1 MKIKYIDGKRF
12 SLGIRAG
19 AKRVVDNQ
27 DHLNEINVFPVPDAD
42 TGTNMAST
50 LRTVVENMEG
60 NSSVDIDKSSKQI
73 ADSALEG
80 ARGNSGVILAQFFY
94 GLYKGLGKSKKIDT
108 EQFGQAARSAKE
120 HAYDALSK
128 PKEGTILT
136 VIKDWAEN
144 VLENSKTIRDFEELL
159 AKSLDVAKRSLEN
172 TRNKLEALK
181 SSGVV
186 DSGAQGFVY
195 LLEGIT
201 HFINRGRMK
210 DLAQPDDAKT
220 GSVVA
225 TEILPEDITFR
236 FCTECLIEG
245 KNINIPEIRSKIDS
259 MGDSIVIAGSPEKA
273 RLHIHS
279 NEPAKVFAIVRKY
292 GSLLQQKADDML
304 KQFNISHSKHPSIAL
319 VTDSACDL
327 PQEIIDKYHIYV
339 IPVRLSF
346 GQSTYIDK
354 ITITPEYFYRMMET
368 EPHHPKTS
376 QPPPTDFINAFGF
389 LLTHYESIIA
399 IHLPS
404 VASGTLQGAVNAT
417 KQFPGKKI
425 TVIDAR
431 SLSITFGMV
440 VQKAA
445 ELIYKGK
452 SHDEVVSIID
462 KFPSK
467 TQLFVNVPSLKY
479 LMRSG
484 RISKAKGLIAKFINI
499 KPILKLDERG
509 MPIHFSKSFSNI
521 GAVKKVLKFAMTL
534 AKEKKN
540 PRFVVAHANNL
551 LIARFLRMKLYREFC
566 MSDISILPIAP
577 VLGAH
582 AGNGT
587 TAIGLCWSEE

>member
-19 AKRVVDNQ
+19 TRRVVDHQ
-27 DHLNEINVFPVPDAD
+27 DYLNEINVFPVPDAD

-50 LRTVVENMEG
+50 LRTVVENMQE
-60 NSSVDIDKSSKQI
+60 STSTDIDASSKQI

-108 EQFGQAARSAKE
+108 EQFAKAAKSAKE

-144 VLENSKTIRDFEELL
+144 VHENSKTIRDFEELL
-159 AKSLDVAKRSLEN
+159 GRSLEVAKRSLEN
-172 TRNKLEALK
+172 TRYKLEALK
-181 SSGVV
+181 SAGVV
-186 DSGAQGFVY
+186 DAGAQGFVY

-201 HFINRGRMK
+201 HFIRRGRVK
-210 DLAQPDDAKT
+210 DLAQPDNPKT
-220 GSVVA
+220 GSVAA

-245 KNINIPEIRSKIDS
+245 KNIDIAEIRSKIES
-259 MGDSIVIAGSPEKA
+259 MGDSIVVAGSPEKI

-292 GSLLQQKADDML
+292 GDLLQQKADDML
-304 KQFNISHSKHPSIAL
+304 KQFTISHSTHPSIAI
-319 VTDSACDL
+319 VADSACDL
-327 PQEIIDKYHIYV
+327 PQDIIDKLGIFI
-339 IPVRLSF
+339 IPVRVSF
-346 GQSTYIDK
+346 GNSIYIDK
-354 ITITPEYFYRMMET
+354 VTITPEYFYQMLDT

-376 QPPPTDFINAFGF
+376 QPPPIDFINAYSF
-389 LLTHYESIIA
+389 LLSHYDSIIS
-399 IHLPS
+399 IHIPEP
-404 VASGTLQGAVNAT
+404 ASGTYQNALNAA
-417 KQFPGKKI
+417 KNFPDKKI
-425 TVIDAR
+425 TIIDAKA
-431 SLSITFGMV
+431 LSITEGFV
-440 VQKAA
+440 VERAA
-445 ELIYKGK
+445 ELVHAGK
-452 SHDEVVSIID
+452 THDEVVAEIKKFTSRTQVFVSI
-462 KFPSK
+462 
-467 TQLFVNVPSLKY
+467 PSLKY

-484 RISKAKGLIAKFINI
+484 RVSKAKGLFAKYLNI

-509 MPIHFSKSFSNI
+509 MPVHCSKSFSNI

-551 LIARFLRMKLYREFC
+551 KIARFLRRKLFREFGIN
-566 MSDISILPIAP
+566 DINILPIAP

-582 AGNGT
+582 VGNGAA
-587 TAIGLCWSEE
+587 AIGLSWSE

>member
-19 AKRVVDNQ
+19 TKRVVDHQ
-27 DHLNEINVFPVPDAD
+27 DYLNEINVFPVPDAD

-50 LRTVVENMEG
+50 LRTVVENLQEKTP
-60 NSSVDIDKSSKQI
+60 VDIDQSSKQI

-94 GLYKGLGKSKKIDT
+94 GLYKGLGKLKKINT
-108 EQFGQAARSAKE
+108 EQFAKAAKSAKE
-120 HAYDALSK
+120 HAYEALSK

-144 VLENSKTIRDFEELL
+144 VHENSKTIRDFEELL
-159 AKSLDVAKRSLEN
+159 GRSLEVAKRSLEN

-181 SSGVV
+181 SAGVV

-201 HFINRGRMK
+201 HFIKRGRAR
-210 DLAQPDDAKT
+210 DLAQPDQVKT
-220 GSVVA
+220 GSVAA
-225 TEILPEDITFR
+225 TEILPENITYR

-245 KNINIPEIRSKIDS
+245 KSINIPEIRSKIDS
-259 MGDSIVIAGSPEKA
+259 MGDSIVVAGSPEKA

-292 GSLLQQKADDML
+292 GNLTQQKADDML

-319 VTDSACDL
+319 VADSACDL
-327 PQEIIDKYHIYV
+327 PQEIIDKYHIYI
-339 IPVRLSF
+339 IPVRISF

-354 ITITPEYFYRMMET
+354 VTITPEYFYQMLES

-376 QPPPTDFINAFGF
+376 QPPPIDFTNAFGF
-389 LLTHYESIIA
+389 VLSHYESIIA

-404 VASGTLQGAVNAT
+404 VASGTLQSALNAA

-445 ELIYKGK
+445 ELIYSGK
-452 SHDEVVSIID
+452 SHDEVVAIVD
-462 KFPSK
+462 KYPPK
-467 TQLFVNVPSLKY
+467 TQVFVSIPNLKY
-479 LMRSG
+479 LVRGG
-484 RISKAKGLIAKFINI
+484 RVSKAKGLLAKFLNI
-499 KPILKLDERG
+499 KPILKLNELG
-509 MPIHFSKSFSNI
+509 MPVHYSKSFSNI
-521 GAVKKVLKFAMTL
+521 GGMKKVLKFATSL
-534 AKEKKN
+534 AREKKN
-540 PRFVVAHANNL
+540 PRFIVAHANNPK
-551 LIARFLRMKLYREFC
+551 IARFLRRKLFREFG
-566 MSDISILPIAP
+566 MNDIKILPIAP

-582 AGNGT
+582 VGNGAA
-587 TAIGLCWSEE
+587 AIGLSWSE